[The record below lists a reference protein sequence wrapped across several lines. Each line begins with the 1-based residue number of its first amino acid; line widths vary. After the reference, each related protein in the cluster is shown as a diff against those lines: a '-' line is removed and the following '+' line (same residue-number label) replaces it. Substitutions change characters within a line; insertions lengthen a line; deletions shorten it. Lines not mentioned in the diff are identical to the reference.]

1 MNTLKRTPS
10 LWFKLTFILAASILA
25 WLFGMIAVTANP
37 IFVGLA
43 LGGVAGLFLLAIP
56 KITIQIVIAL
66 GLATPALLDMAG
78 HGLSRVLWAISLMAM
93 LLWVPGLLNL
103 FDLNRKKNKHI
114 PLFVWIAI
122 VFAFYTIFSTLSHL
136 HSFGELFGGFKRY
149 FQTFGL
155 MLALVTMMYSK
166 EDFDKWLK
174 LLLGIALLQLPF
186 ALFERFIL
194 VPLRGGLAGGGQ
206 ATDVVAGTMGA
217 NLDGGSPNAI
227 MVTFVLLAFAFIFSR
242 WKAGLISTS
251 RTQVLSFILLLPLVL
266 GETKVVVVMLPLMG
280 LVLMRKDLMR
290 EPSKYIPI
298 IAAMFMATVALA
310 YFYVYFLLNTTIS
323 EAVADTISYNLQDV
337 GYGSS
342 FLNRTTT
349 MSFWWKLHSWQ
360 DPVSFLFGHGLGSS
374 YGSGYQAGHM
384 AALYPGYSINLTTIS
399 TLLWD
404 VGIVGLVLYILIF
417 VVAYAQLS
425 KVWQKTESRQVKAD
439 CLAVQSGIAITL
451 LFLIYGDSQVNL
463 LVHEIIVSILLAY
476 AAFLMQQQW
485 RESNAKLNVIK
496 I

>member
-1 MNTLKRTPS
+1 MISVNRTQS
-10 LWFKLTFILAASILA
+10 LWTKLAFILAALMLA

-37 IFVGLA
+37 IFIGLA
-43 LGGVAGLFLLAIP
+43 VGGVVGLFLLAIP
-56 KITIQIVIAL
+56 KITIQIVIVL
-66 GLATPALLDMAG
+66 GLSTPALLDMAG
-78 HGLSRVLWAISLMAM
+78 HGLSRALWAISLMAM
-93 LLWVPGLLNL
+93 LLWVTGLLNL
-103 FDLNRKKNKHI
+103 FDLNRKKNKHV
-114 PLFVWIAI
+114 PLFIWVAI
-122 VFAFYTIFSTLSHL
+122 IFSVYTIFSTISHL

-155 MLALVTMMYSK
+155 MLAMVTMMFSK
-166 EDFDKWLK
+166 DDFDKWLK
-174 LLLGIALLQLPF
+174 ILLGIAFLQLPF

-227 MVTFVLLAFAFIFSR
+227 MVTFVLLAFAFVFSR
-242 WKAGLISTS
+242 WKVGLINTARLQLYSC
-251 RTQVLSFILLLPLVL
+251 ILLLPLVL
-266 GETKVVVVMLPLMG
+266 GETKIVVVMLPLMA

-290 EPSKYIPI
+290 EPGKYIPI
-298 IAAMFMATVALA
+298 IAAMFMATIALA
-310 YFYVYFLLNTTIS
+310 YFYVYFLLNTTFS
-323 EAVADTISYNLQDV
+323 EAIADTISYNLQDV
-337 GYGSS
+337 GYGTS
-342 FLNRTTT
+342 FLNRTTA

-360 DPVSFLFGHGLGSS
+360 DPISFLFGHGLGSS

-384 AALYPGYSINLTTIS
+384 AALYPGYGINLTTIS

-404 VGIVGLVLYILIF
+404 VGMVGLVLYVLIF
-417 VVAYAQLS
+417 IVAWMQLS
-425 KVWQKTESRQVKAD
+425 GLWKKSQNKQVKAD
-439 CLAVQSGIAITL
+439 CLAMQSGIAITL

-463 LVHEIIVSILLAY
+463 LVHEMIISILLAY

-485 RESNAKLNVIK
+485 RESNINLDTVK